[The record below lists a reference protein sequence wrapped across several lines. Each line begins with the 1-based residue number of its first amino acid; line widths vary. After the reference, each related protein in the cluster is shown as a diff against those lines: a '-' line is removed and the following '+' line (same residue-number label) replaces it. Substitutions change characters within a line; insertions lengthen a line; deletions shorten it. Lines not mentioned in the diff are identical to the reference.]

1 MSWVS
6 KLYETYEKAVALDLP
21 VNEQITPVSHTP
33 QNAHINIVIDGDGNF
48 RRAEVLQK
56 TQIIL
61 PATESSA
68 GRTGKRALPHPLHD
82 KLQYIARDYVEYC
95 GKENTK
101 DMPPYFDSHIK
112 QLEKW
117 CNSDFS
123 HPHVTAVYC
132 YVKKGTVIRDLI
144 EYSIVYIS
152 KDNILLTKWEDEET
166 EPPELFKSLPKKKGG
181 ELDQGNA
188 LVCWTVEAKGDPAS
202 KTWQN
207 KSIQDH
213 WISYTNSL
221 GGIKGLCYVSGLQE
235 LLTTNHP
242 KKIRNTGDQ
251 AKLISANDMDG
262 FTFRGRF
269 TDSSKEAVKKNGYQ
283 SVSVGM
289 GVSQKAHNALQWLI
303 ARQGFR
309 NENQVILS
317 WAVSGKE
324 IPQPTQDTW
333 SMLGKELPENSL
345 PDDIQEQ
352 KEIDHTID
360 VGESFAHS
368 LNKFIAGYSAQL
380 APDETIVIM
389 GLDSASSGRMGIT
402 YYRETFAR
410 NFIEVVTRWHEDLA
424 WFQRYEQELTDGKKK
439 SRGKIIWRK
448 STPSPKIIW
457 EAVYGKTLPD
467 SLKKSLTE
475 RILPCIVEGRP
486 IPFDIVNSCIQRA
499 SNPNGLEK
507 GEWEQCLGVACSLF
521 RGYYRR
527 HPEPKKQRNYIMPLD
542 ENITSR
548 DYLYGRLLAVAESI
562 EYTALRVA
570 GEERSTNAERMM
582 QRFADRPCSSWRII
596 KTALQPYEQRLKN
609 SRTGLGFLINRRKEL
624 DKIMSSFTHDE
635 FTSDEP
641 LSGEFLLGF
650 HCQRLALQQKTE
662 TTTEQDE

>member
-33 QNAHINIVIDGDGNF
+33 QNAHINIVIDVEGNF

-68 GRTGKRALPHPLHD
+68 GRSSGEAPHPLAD
-82 KLQYIARDYVEYC
+82 KLQYVAKDYADYG
-95 GKENTK
+95 GKK
-101 DMPPYFDSHIK
+101 IPYFDSYIN
-112 QLEKW
+112 QLERW

-152 KDNILLTKWEDEET
+152 KDNILLTKWENEET
-166 EPPELFKSLPKKKGG
+166 EQPALFKSLPKEKG

-188 LVCWTVEAKGDPAS
+188 LVCWTVETKGDPAS

-207 KSIQDH
+207 TSIQNQ
-213 WISYTNSL
+213 WISYANSL
-221 GGIKGLCYVSGLQE
+221 GGITGLCYVSGLQKV
-235 LLTTNHP
+235 LTTNHP
-242 KKIRNTGDQ
+242 AKLRHTGDK
-251 AKLISANDMDG
+251 AKLISANDLGG

-269 TDSSKEAVKKNGYQ
+269 TDSSKEAVRKTGYQ

-289 GVSQKAHNALQWLI
+289 DVSQKAHNALQWLI

-309 NENQVILS
+309 NAEQVIVS

-333 SMLGKELPENSL
+333 SMLGKELSENTLPET
-345 PDDIQEQ
+345 IQGLKQ
-352 KEIDHTID
+352 IDYTID
-360 VGESFAHS
+360 VGESFAHA
-368 LNKFIAGYSAQL
+368 LNKFMAGYRAKL
-380 APDETIVIM
+380 APDESIVIM
-389 GLDSASSGRMGIT
+389 GLDSASPGRMGIT
-402 YYRETFAR
+402 YYREIFADE
-410 NFIEVVTRWHEDLA
+410 FIDVVSRWHEDIA
-424 WFQRYEQELTDGKKK
+424 WFQRHKMEISDGNKKPK
-439 SRGKIIWRK
+439 VKIIWPI
-448 STPSPKIIW
+448 STPSPKRIW
-457 EAVYGKTLPD
+457 EAVYSNTLTD
-467 SLKKSLTE
+467 SLKKNLTE

-499 SNPNGLEK
+499 SNPNGLDNW
-507 GEWEQCLGVACSLF
+507 EWEQCLGVACSLF
-521 RGYYRR
+521 KCYYVR
-527 HPEPKKQRNYIMPLD
+527 HPDPEKRRNYDMALD
-542 ENITSR
+542 ENNTSR
-548 DYLYGRLLAVAESI
+548 DYLYGRLLAVAERI
-562 EYTALRVA
+562 EYIALQSA
-570 GEERSTNAERMM
+570 GERRSTTAERMM
-582 QRFADRPCSSWRII
+582 QHFADRPYSSWRNIEL
-596 KTALQPYEQRLKN
+596 ALQPYTQRLKN
-609 SRTGLGFLINRRKEL
+609 SRTGFLINRQKEL
-624 DKIMSSFTHDE
+624 DSIMSSFTRDE
-635 FTSDEP
+635 FTSEKP

-662 TTTEQDE
+662 TTAEQDE